1 MQEIAKRCWL
11 LLPKKKDL
19 VSCWYR
25 SATHIP
31 SELECPTVK
40 MHVCPLCGVQHAML
54 RFESGESGCGCIM
67 Q

>member
-11 LLPKKKDL
+11 LLPKTKYL
-19 VSCWYR
+19 VSCWYG

-40 MHVCPLCGVQHAML
+40 YMYVRFAELQHVML